1 MAHQHLW
8 MAFLKTVIILCND
21 GKKCIEKLLNNMF
34 DLLLNCAGISLNT
47 PEASIP
53 NTYTA

>member
-21 GKKCIEKLLNNMF
+21 GKKCIGKLLNNMF